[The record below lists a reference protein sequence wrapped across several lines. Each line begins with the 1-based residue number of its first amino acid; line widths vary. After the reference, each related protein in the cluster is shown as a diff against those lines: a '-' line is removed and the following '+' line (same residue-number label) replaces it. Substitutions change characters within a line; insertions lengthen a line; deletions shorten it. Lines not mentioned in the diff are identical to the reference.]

1 MKTGRPSEG
10 VLVSADDIVK
20 KSIAGFGVFSVDA
33 ILSIVGLSE
42 NVRPATI
49 SQRSL
54 DELGLVYIIAI
65 YAFARRVQATT
76 KRATNATSTCCG
88 VALKAE
94 PHEQHYDRS
103 AIFPIK
109 PRIPAETSA
118 GASNGMKCPTF
129 RSSV

>member
-20 KSIAGFGVFSVDA
+20 KSIAGFGVFSVDV

-65 YAFARRVQATT
+65 YIAAMLSLAAFRRRRSEPPTQPR
-76 KRATNATSTCCG
+76 RAA
-88 VALKAE
+88 
-94 PHEQHYDRS
+94 
-103 AIFPIK
+103 
-109 PRIPAETSA
+109 
-118 GASNGMKCPTF
+118 AS
-129 RSSV
+129 R